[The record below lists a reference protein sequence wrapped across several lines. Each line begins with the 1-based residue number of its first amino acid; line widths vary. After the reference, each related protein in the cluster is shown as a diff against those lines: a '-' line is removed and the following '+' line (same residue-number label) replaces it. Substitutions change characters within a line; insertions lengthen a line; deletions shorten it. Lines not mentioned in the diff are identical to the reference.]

1 MKKILIQFLAIVMLV
16 GLPFNAFASLI
27 DVYFNGQVNEV
38 IDRREP
44 FLNALTPVGTMFSGS
59 FQFHDTNNLW
69 PNPGNYTTPNCIF
82 TINFDTGF
90 STTIDYYMQTNILD
104 MGDYS
109 KLWLY
114 GYTSDLG
121 EYEEWWS
128 FGIGFNF
135 TVNETTGDIEWD
147 YSMPQ
152 NVALSANFGGHYK
165 GGPPEYINSAVWGE
179 AYEIELKA
187 VPIGS
192 SVWLLGPSLVG
203 LVTFR
208 RRSKRN

>member
-1 MKKILIQFLAIVMLV
+1 MIRILKQFCVIVMLI
-16 GLPFNAFASLI
+16 GLPVNSLAVLI
-27 DVYFNGQVNEV
+27 NVEFQGQVGEV
-38 IDRREP
+38 IDRNEP
-44 FLNALTPVGTMFSGS
+44 FLNVLTPVGTMFSGS
-59 FQFHDTNNLW
+59 FQFYDNNNLW

-90 STTIDYYMQTNILD
+90 SKTIDYYMQTNILD
-104 MGDYS
+104 MSGYN

-135 TVNETTGDIEWD
+135 TVDEATGDIEWN

-152 NVALSANFGGHYK
+152 NVALSANFGGHY
-165 GGPPEYINSAVWGE
+165 GGPPEYINSAVWGQ
-179 AYEIELKA
+179 AYEIQLTS
-187 VPIGS
+187 VPDASTIL
-192 SVWLLGPSLVG
+192 LLGTSLLG
-203 LVTFR
+203 LGVFSR
-208 RRSKRN
+208 KSKRS